1 MAALFLT
8 GVGIAAMQPA
18 MAQDPLPGEQ
28 LPSLPAIDRTLAT
41 LHGVVRNSATGEG
54 VPRALV
60 SIQGDAS
67 TGALTDGDGRFEIPG
82 LPVGPQA
89 VEVRKPGFLDQTN
102 SAVYDATASGLPH
115 NVLLAADMADVEFT
129 LSPTCTIRGQIE
141 LSTGDPAEGIE
152 VGLAR
157 RTVANGRAIWQ
168 ASGFAH
174 TRSDGKYRFGGLADG
189 AYALYTEPSMDSE
202 AAANLVQPGAKA
214 AERWGYASVYY
225 PDARDPSGAAKITV
239 ASGEEAQANLTLTR
253 EPFQTVTANV
263 VPAQA
268 GMNYSAL
275 VMDGAGR
282 QLRYGA
288 QYDQNSHTIQAALP
302 DGSYSMLVSSA
313 PQFDQAGR
321 GGGAGVL
328 VGTVDFSVAGH
339 AVTNLRVPLTT
350 PRPSSVQV
358 NVVRSGAGKGAGQIG
373 EVLVMVN
380 RAGGWI
386 DDGMASVY
394 ASGTPPAPLPAT
406 YTLPGAYWAD
416 VQLAEQGLCEG
427 SFTAGGANL
436 AREPVAIG
444 LSGSTAPMEL
454 TLRDD
459 CAQLNLSLPEDV
471 AGMAAG
477 EERYYTAWVVPDF
490 DFTRELYPVVLRPTS
505 GGTVLLNNMTPG
517 NYHVYTFAGPV
528 RLEYRNRTALAAL
541 PDAGQAVTLSPSE
554 TTNLVVEAP
563 EP

>member
-1 MAALFLT
+1 
-8 GVGIAAMQPA
+8 
-18 MAQDPLPGEQ
+18 
-28 LPSLPAIDRTLAT
+28 
-41 LHGVVRNSATGEG
+41 VV
-54 VPRALV
+54 
-60 SIQGDAS
+60 
-67 TGALTDGDGRFEIPG
+67 
-82 LPVGPQA
+82 
-89 VEVRKPGFLDQTN
+89 
-102 SAVYDATASGLPH
+102 
-115 NVLLAADMADVEFT
+115 
-129 LSPTCTIRGQIE
+129 
-141 LSTGDPAEGIE
+141 
-152 VGLAR
+152 
-157 RTVANGRAIWQ
+157 NGRAIWQ

-202 AAANLVQPGAKA
+202 AAANLVQPGARA
-214 AERWGYASVYY
+214 SERWGYASMYY

-239 ASGEEAQANLTLTR
+239 SNGEEAQANLTLTR
-253 EPFQTVTANV
+253 EPFQTVTATV
-263 VPAQA
+263 APAQA
-268 GMNYSAL
+268 GVNYSAL
-275 VMDGAGR
+275 VMDAAGR

-302 DGSYSMLVSSA
+302 DGSYSMLVSSV
-313 PQFDQAGR
+313 PQFDQTGR
-321 GGGAGVL
+321 GSGML
-328 VGTVDFSVAGH
+328 VGTVEFSVAGH
-339 AVTNLRVPLTT
+339 AVTNLRAPLST
-350 PRPSSVQV
+350 PRPNSVQV
-358 NVVRSGAGKGAGQIG
+358 NVVRSGTGKGASQIG

-436 AREPVAIG
+436 AREPVTIG

-459 CAQLNLSLPEDV
+459 CAQLNLSLPEDLV
-471 AGMAAG
+471 GTAAG

-505 GGTVLLNNMTPG
+505 GGTVVLNDMTPG

-528 RLEYRNRTALAAL
+528 RLEYRNRAAL
-541 PDAGQAVTLSPSE
+541 TAQPDAGRAVTLSPGES
-554 TTNLVVEAP
+554 TNLVVETP